1 MYSYTGDYAS
11 HVQLLLVRKYYTEL
25 TVMIMK
31 LLVVV
36 SALFAIVNAGP
47 VKESWTARTA
57 IQPAVIRKTVGE
69 IWTDCSKLNTTI

>member
-1 MYSYTGDYAS
+1 M
-11 HVQLLLVRKYYTEL
+11 QLLLVRKYNYTEL

-47 VKESWTARTA
+47 VKESWTA